1 MVTRLEY
8 EKALKTIMIYRSQ
21 LVEELNSIDSKLLD
35 EENLEKLYLSG
46 VISVRFRNYVCK
58 ELSLFLEDLNPKDYL
73 SYTLKDLFR
82 IEKKKVLRFRNSGK
96 KNMLEFE
103 ELKEKYL
110 TKS

>member
-1 MVTRLEY
+1 M
-8 EKALKTIMIYRSQ
+8 KN
-21 LVEELNSIDSKLLD
+21 LVILD
-35 EENLEKLYLSG
+35 LSYQAIKFLPDQIESLENLEKLYLSG